1 MLRNACFGNT
11 QKELYNPTEQRFQ
24 HYTPRRPG
32 TPPPPPPPPPPI
44 GLLPLPS
51 LGGRLVI
58 SCLFIWSAI
67 WIATHK
73 DVGVAPFVLH

>member
-32 TPPPPPPPPPPI
+32 TPPPI